1 LTSGGS
7 GSGNVT
13 YAVATGTA
21 TSCSLAG
28 NNLSAASFGT
38 CIVTASKASDEEFKP
53 TTSAPTTVTFISTAS
68 APTINAINSGVQSF
82 SVEVTAPNSDGGS
95 PITNYKYSL
104 DDGVTFIEFSPAQTT
119 SPLMISGVT
128 AGVNYTVKVI
138 AVNAAGDSDESNGV
152 VATASFPPSNNSSSP
167 APSPSPTVEPTPAP
181 KKTKKPLSTPTTQPP
196 VPTNPLPTPAPTPT
210 PPVVPTPQSG
220 SPLSP
225 APLVQRAIEEV
236 VDTLK
241 PVAFDALVNLISKA
255 IEEVRSNI
263 NQAPLVNFLDKQEA
277 VEKIQGENKIAT
289 DTPTAVLIN
298 GEPEPARVV
307 VVETNQ
313 LHVVAGEGGLL
324 KLEAK
329 DGQDPVPV
337 DSQGRLQMLKDNNV
351 EAEGA
356 GFAAGSEFA
365 VWLFSDPMLLGVG
378 KTDAAGRFFASF
390 PVENEIPLGDHTL
403 QVVGT
408 ASSGEQRSISL
419 PVIVLEDKE
428 TAVANSIG
436 NVIEVSEN
444 PVQSWFNS
452 INYLFILMFLII
464 FFALWMIWI
473 MRRRKDEEEDEVD
486 LASAQSNESFVAPK
500 PIFEEEAVSS
510 VAVSTKAP
518 TKEPSAKK
526 VPTKKPE
533 SIKPAAK
540 PRKKEDPKK

>member
-1 LTSGGS
+1 
-7 GSGNVT
+7 
-13 YAVATGTA
+13 
-21 TSCSLAG
+21 
-28 NNLSAASFGT
+28 
-38 CIVTASKASDEEFKP
+38 
-53 TTSAPTTVTFISTAS
+53 
-68 APTINAINSGVQSF
+68 
-82 SVEVTAPNSDGGS
+82 
-95 PITNYKYSL
+95 
-104 DDGVTFIEFSPAQTT
+104 
-119 SPLMISGVT
+119 
-128 AGVNYTVKVI
+128 
-138 AVNAAGDSDESNGV
+138 
-152 VATASFPPSNNSSSP
+152 
-167 APSPSPTVEPTPAP
+167 
-181 KKTKKPLSTPTTQPP
+181 
-196 VPTNPLPTPAPTPT
+196 
-210 PPVVPTPQSG
+210 
-220 SPLSP
+220 
-225 APLVQRAIEEV
+225 
-236 VDTLK
+236 
-241 PVAFDALVNLISKA
+241 
-255 IEEVRSNI
+255 
-263 NQAPLVNFLDKQEA
+263 LVNFLDKQEA

-452 INYLFILMFLII
+452 INYLFFLMFLII

-518 TKEPSAKK
+518 AKKPSAKK
-526 VPTKKPE
+526 VPTKKTGVNKAG
-533 SIKPAAK
+533 SKASQK
-540 PRKKEDPKK
+540 GRS